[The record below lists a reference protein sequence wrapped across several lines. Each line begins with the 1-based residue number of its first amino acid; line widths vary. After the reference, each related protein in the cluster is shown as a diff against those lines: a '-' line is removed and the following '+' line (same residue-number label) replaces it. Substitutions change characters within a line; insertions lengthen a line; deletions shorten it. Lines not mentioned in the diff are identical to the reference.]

1 MSFKKKENLQA
12 ESREVKNYKAEIE
25 SGYLFLYVTGND
37 IIQLMSDRGRSNHS
51 WKLNNILPT
60 INSSITIKLLLTGS
74 SNHGKKTFKIL
85 VNLSTQVMNIKNV
98 LRRSNHKKQF
108 KIYKNDYLI
117 YINYLR
123 CSDHTRQ
130 FKS

>member
-1 MSFKKKENLQA
+1 MA
-12 ESREVKNYKAEIE
+12 
-25 SGYLFLYVTGND
+25 
-37 IIQLMSDRGRSNHS
+37 
-51 WKLNNILPT
+51 
-60 INSSITIKLLLTGS
+60 
-74 SNHGKKTFKIL
+74 KKTFKIL

-130 FKS
+130 LKVKHKISLKLPVTCL